1 MTYKQT
7 EIKLEETPLQKWKKA
22 YTWWKSNKPQDE
34 ESRKS
39 RELAGDMVNEL
50 ETQKKADKKA
60 FEDLIDKRIKECER
74 REMSCDAGMQY
85 NAKLWRVEINSLKK
99 LKEGLK
105 SI

>member
-50 ETQKKADKKA
+50 ETQKEADIKA
-60 FEDLIDKRIKECER
+60 FEDLISNWQKKNEKTLKTEDIVKDKIIIADYMKWDKVKE
-74 REMSCDAGMQY
+74 
-85 NAKLWRVEINSLKK
+85 

>member
-1 MTYKQT
+1 MKTQT
-7 EIKLEETPLQKWKKA
+7 EIKLEKEIERL
-22 YTWWKSNKPQDE
+22 
-34 ESRKS
+34 
-39 RELAGDMVNEL
+39 
-50 ETQKKADKKA
+50 DKKLAVGIFQGGNDYNYFEGRLNIEKAKLFGYLLGKLESKEA